1 MTTIRINKKEML
13 DILSEYMEEHY
24 SVFIADIN
32 FLQDLGGE
40 GIVKM
45 YEEIDYIDFIVRN
58 EK

>member
-40 GIVKM
+40 GIIKI
-45 YEEIDYIDFIVRN
+45 YEEIDFVDFIVKD